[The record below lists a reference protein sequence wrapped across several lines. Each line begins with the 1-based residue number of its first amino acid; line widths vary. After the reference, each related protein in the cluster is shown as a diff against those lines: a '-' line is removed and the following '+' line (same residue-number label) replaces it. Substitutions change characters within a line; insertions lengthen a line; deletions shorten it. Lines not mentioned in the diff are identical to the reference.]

1 MPPAIA
7 IPNVMADPGFLWIS
21 TLPTVEPTHASASGG
36 KFTDTVPAA
45 WLPLGATSDGSTL
58 SYNST
63 VAPVR
68 VAELLD
74 PVKFFTT
81 ERGGSIAFNL
91 ANFTLSNYRRALNGG
106 VAALTATGT
115 SGQEVTRLGGPPT
128 PGSEVRAQI
137 LWESSDGTM
146 RFIAY
151 QCLQGGEISTAF
163 KKAPDIA
170 VIPCTFNME
179 VPASGKPFDI
189 IVAGTSRV

>member
-7 IPNVMADPGFLWIS
+7 VPNVMADPGFLWVS
-21 TLPTVEPTHASASGG
+21 TLATAEPTHASASGG
-36 KFTDTVPAA
+36 KFTDTVPAV
-45 WLPLGATSDGSTL
+45 WVPFGATSDGSTF
-58 SYNST
+58 SYNSK
-63 VAPVR
+63 VEPVR

-91 ANFTLSNYRRALNGG
+91 ANFTLSNYRRSLNGG
-106 VAALTATGT
+106 IAAIAPTGT
-115 SGQEVTRLGGPPT
+115 AGQEITRLGGPPA
-128 PGSEVRAQI
+128 PGSEVRSQI
-137 LWESSDGTM
+137 LWESSDGTT
-146 RFIAY
+146 RVIIY
-151 QCLQGGEISTAF
+151 QALQGGEISMAF

-170 VIPCTFNME
+170 TIPCTFNME